1 MDKRK
6 VSVLVAGQ
14 RFNIITDEEEKYVID
29 IASKIDAKVT
39 SISISQNMT
48 RERAAVMT
56 ALDLADDIEQGK
68 REMASVREQVK
79 DYIAQIAKLTSE
91 NERLKTELSKAQLSA
106 AALDDAR
113 ATVAAG
119 EKERESLARQIIAL
133 KEQIELMQKAEPEP
147 APVEAA
153 PKEAAPEEEIYVP
166 IEDPAEELYVPEE
179 AAPADAEIPELPDP
193 MPDPEPAS
201 PSKPA
206 PEKAKVTADDD
217 LFFDLPEEEPV
228 KLPRK
233 EKKNRHDHSHVNPY
247 KQQFMQKQ
255 EKKGYTQQR
264 QYSLFDNEE

>member
-1 MDKRK
+1 MDKKK

-68 REMASVREQVK
+68 RETAAIREQVK

-91 NERLKTELSKAQLSA
+91 NERLKTELSKAQLDVT
-106 AALDDAR
+106 ALNDAR
-113 ATVAAG
+113 AAVAASD
-119 EKERESLARQIIAL
+119 KESESLKRQIVAL
-133 KEQIELMQKAEPEP
+133 KEQIELMQSMRP
-147 APVEAA
+147 APAAEA
-153 PKEAAPEEEIYVP
+153 
-166 IEDPAEELYVPEE
+166 PAEEPPVPQDAPDEDE
-179 AAPADAEIPELPDP
+179 ADIPELPDP
-193 MPDPEPAS
+193 MPDPEPVAEA
-201 PSKPA
+201 PAEAAPQPA
-206 PEKAKVTADDD
+206 PVTAEDD

-233 EKKNRHDHSHVNPY
+233 EKKSRHEHNHVNPY
-247 KQQFMQKQ
+247 KQQYMQKQ
-255 EKKGYTQQR
+255 DKKGYTQQR
-264 QYSLFDNEE
+264 QYSLFDTEE